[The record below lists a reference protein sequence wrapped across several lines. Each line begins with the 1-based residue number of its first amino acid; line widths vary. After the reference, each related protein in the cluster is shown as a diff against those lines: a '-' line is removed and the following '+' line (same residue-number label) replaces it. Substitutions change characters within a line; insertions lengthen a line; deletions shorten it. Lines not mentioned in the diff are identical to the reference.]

1 MTHLFSAIIG
11 IFSVEPAL
19 AADSSVWGLYCSTF
33 GACGGGQTFLMDL
46 AGRAATFIFQIIG
59 GGAVL
64 AVLYASVKLVFGG
77 EGAKDEAKKIIQYA
91 LGGLVLAIMGWS
103 IIWYV
108 QGLVVS
114 VTGG

>member
-1 MTHLFSAIIG
+1 MALLSALIG
-11 IFSVEPAL
+11 LLAERAY
-19 AADSSVWGLYCSTF
+19 AADPRIWGVYCTTF

-46 AGRAATFIFQIIG
+46 AGRTVTFVFELVG

-64 AVLYASVKLVFGG
+64 AVLYASVKLVTGG

-91 LGGLVLAIMGWS
+91 LGGLILAIMGWS

-108 QGLVVS
+108 QGLIVG

>member
-1 MTHLFSAIIG
+1 MSFL
-11 IFSVEPAL
+11 PAL
-19 AADSSVWGLYCSTF
+19 IGLLVERAHAADPRVWGIYCSTF

-46 AGRAATFIFQIIG
+46 AGRTATLVFELVG

-64 AVLYASVKLVFGG
+64 AVLYGSVKLVTGG

-91 LGGLVLAIMGWS
+91 LGGLILAIMGWS

-108 QGLVVS
+108 QGLVVG

>member
-1 MTHLFSAIIG
+1 MTHLLTILIG
-11 IFSVEPAL
+11 FFAEKAL
-19 AADSSVWGLYCSTF
+19 AADPGVWGAYCSTF

-46 AGRAATFIFQIIG
+46 AGRTATFVFQLVG

-64 AVLYASVKLVFGG
+64 AVLYGSVKLITGG
-77 EGAKDEAKKIIQYA
+77 EGAKDEAKKIIEYA

-103 IIWYV
+103 IITYV
-108 QGLVVS
+108 SQLIIG

>member
-1 MTHLFSAIIG
+1 MTHLFEILLG
-11 IFSVEPAL
+11 LFSQPAL
-19 AADSSVWGLYCSTF
+19 AADLGVWGAYCSTF

-46 AGRAATFIFQIIG
+46 AGRTATFIFQLVG

-64 AVLYASVKLVFGG
+64 AVLYASVKLVTGG
-77 EGAKDEAKKIIQYA
+77 EAAKDEAKKIIEYA

-103 IIWYV
+103 VITYVGQLII
-108 QGLVVS
+108 G

>member
-1 MTHLFSAIIG
+1 MHILSAIVGLFS
-11 IFSVEPAL
+11 ETAL
-19 AADSSVWGLYCSTF
+19 AADPGVWGLYCSTF

-46 AGRAATFIFQIIG
+46 AGRTATFIFQLVG

-64 AVLYASVKLVFGG
+64 AVLYASVKLITGG

-91 LGGLVLAIMGWS
+91 LGGLILAIMGWS
-103 IIWYV
+103 IITYV
-108 QGLVVS
+108 GQLIIG

>member
-1 MTHLFSAIIG
+1 MTHLLSILLGFFSERAY
-11 IFSVEPAL
+11 
-19 AADSSVWGLYCSTF
+19 AASPYWNAYCTTF

-46 AGRAATFIFQIIG
+46 AGRTATFVFQLVG

-64 AVLYASVKLVFGG
+64 AVLYASVKLIIGG

-91 LGGLVLAIMGWS
+91 LGGLVLAIMGWA
-103 IIWYV
+103 IITYV
-108 QGLVVS
+108 GKLIIG

>member
-1 MTHLFSAIIG
+1 MTHLLSTIFGFFSPTAH
-11 IFSVEPAL
+11 
-19 AADSSVWGLYCSTF
+19 AADSGVWGMYCSTF

-46 AGRAATFIFQIIG
+46 AGRAATFIFQLVG

-64 AVLYASVKLVFGG
+64 AVLYGSVRLVTGG
-77 EGAKDEAKKIIQYA
+77 EAAKDEAKKIIEYA

-103 IIWYV
+103 IITYV
-108 QGLVVS
+108 SQLIIG